1 MSQFDRARERYE
13 RKHGKPEAIVE
24 TLVETPKQSNE
35 ATMDILVN
43 LMGIEFPMK
52 VTLTGVAGNLHQ
64 SQLTPQGFSLVL
76 KEALMTKF
84 GKSIYVHDIPGG

>member
-1 MSQFDRARERYE
+1 MSQFERAREKYE
-13 RKHGKPEAIVE
+13 RKHGKPETE

-43 LMGIEFPMK
+43 LMGIEFPLM
-52 VTLTGVAGNLHQ
+52 VTLSGVAGNLHQ

-84 GKSIYVHDIPGG
+84 GKSIYVHDIPGGG